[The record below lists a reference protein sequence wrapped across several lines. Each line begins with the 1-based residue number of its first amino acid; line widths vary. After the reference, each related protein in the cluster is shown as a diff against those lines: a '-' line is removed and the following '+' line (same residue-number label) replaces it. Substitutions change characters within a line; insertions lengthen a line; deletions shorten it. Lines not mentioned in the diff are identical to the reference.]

1 MDGRHSP
8 HHIQHEYHGT
18 DGPMS
23 VRVIP
28 KFYSKGHEIMEASF
42 LDVLG
47 IPKGDHNGQNQ
58 NVVFRGQYNQNNGK
72 RADSYSSFAA
82 PYAGKG
88 LTVLTFAHVTKLLM
102 KGNEAIGVQV
112 ERFGKT
118 LDYFAKNEVILSAG
132 AIGSPQILMLSG
144 IGPWDHLK
152 SIGNYIDNV
161 CCYK

>member
-1 MDGRHSP
+1 M
-8 HHIQHEYHGT
+8 
-18 DGPMS
+18 
-23 VRVIP
+23 
-28 KFYSKGHEIMEASF
+28 
-42 LDVLG
+42 
-47 IPKGDHNGQNQ
+47 
-58 NVVFRGQYNQNNGK
+58 VFRGQYNQNNGK

-132 AIGSPQILMLSG
+132 AIGTPQILMLSG

-152 SIGNYIDNV
+152 TLGNYIDNV
-161 CCYK
+161 CFYLKMSIFYWKSMYVLF